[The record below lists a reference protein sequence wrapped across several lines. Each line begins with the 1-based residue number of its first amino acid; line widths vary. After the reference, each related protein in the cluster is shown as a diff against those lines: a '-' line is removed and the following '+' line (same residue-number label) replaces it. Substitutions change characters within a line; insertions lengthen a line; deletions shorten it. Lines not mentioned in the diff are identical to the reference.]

1 MRVGNFPF
9 FVFGAAFWGK
19 NDVFRRLYGQKNL
32 WLQDC
37 QSLGQE
43 FFGRGGGIEDVR
55 GGFTIERFAGGEH
68 FGYLFRNGF
77 PGKCGAL
84 RGVGIGLQEKIIEI
98 FKYTAKNAL
107 PYFE

>member
-1 MRVGNFPF
+1 MRVVKFPF
-9 FVFGAAFWGK
+9 PVFGAAFWGK

-68 FGYLFRNGF
+68 FGHLFRNGF
-77 PGKCGAL
+77 SGKCGAL
-84 RGVGIGLQEKIIEI
+84 RGVGIGLQAGCKDLGRGGKIEHD
-98 FKYTAKNAL
+98 AV
-107 PYFE
+107 